1 MLSKQGGHEL
11 MNLQTGM
18 VISRN
23 SIWER
28 PLTDLVIQAVEAMAD
43 EQGIKTLKITGRNK
57 IPIYPANWIA
67 GVEYDADNENEI
79 DNEHNDEA
87 YPEQEPDYDYDAELD
102 DDEEYDRIDQGEID
116 EIMAKPGQG
125 DQDPN
130 PVNRIIQ
137 EVRMV
142 RNDPAEIAVTD
153 DEDTMATESSRPTRE
168 RREPERLT
176 FFQTGT
182 SHVTFEDKEW
192 ARLEQCHNL
201 MAEVHPN
208 PDEDRE
214 YTPQMAMVIAR
225 VMTDMNSKATVQGAS
240 FAQQYI
246 VQ

>member
-1 MLSKQGGHEL
+1 MSKPIKRIFRLPNTQAPRTIDAIYLQPMSSKQGDHEL
-11 MNLQTGM
+11 MNLQTGI

-28 PLTDLVIQAVEAMAD
+28 PLTDLVIQAVKAMAD
-43 EQGIKTLKITGRNK
+43 KQGIKTLKITGRNR
-57 IPIYPANWIA
+57 IPIYPADWIA

-79 DNEHNDEA
+79 DNEHNNKG

-102 DDEEYDRIDQGEID
+102 DDKEYDRIDQDEID
-116 EIMAKPGQG
+116 KIMAKPDQG

-142 RNDPAEIAVTD
+142 QNDPAEIAVTD

-176 FFQTGT
+176 FSQTGT
-182 SHVTFEDKEW
+182 FQVTFEDGEW
-192 ARLEQCHNL
+192 ARLKQCHNL

-208 PDEDRE
+208 PDEDR
-214 YTPQMAMVIAR
+214 
-225 VMTDMNSKATVQGAS
+225 
-240 FAQQYI
+240 
-246 VQ
+246 